1 MIYGN
6 QDVKIWRFL
15 PVFWGYQQLIG
26 KRRTG
31 CRIFGTV
38 FAVAGFLPFCQQ
50 KKGNATKAFPIMNIA
65 IYQYVQAVYQS
76 LNSEVRAREMMIFS
90 GVETVRVTCSLLS
103 GHMEISLTAR

>member
-1 MIYGN
+1 MAIFAC
-6 QDVKIWRFL
+6 FL
-15 PVFWGYQQLIG
+15 GLSTAYRETAYRMSVFWH
-26 KRRTG
+26 
-31 CRIFGTV
+31 
-38 FAVAGFLPFCQQ
+38 GFCCGRFSALLSA
-50 KKGNATKAFPIMNIA
+50 KKGNATKALHIMNIA